1 MSLTPLELKNQGNE
15 YYSNNQSS
23 LAIESYTKA
32 IELLQINPEESLP
45 LYLLYSNRSA
55 AYIQEKNFYDGYED
69 AKESLKLKKDGNLKG
84 FYRAAVCSYHLGF
97 IKKSKEFIKEATED
111 HHQNLLD
118 YLNLKLSIEKKVKRM
133 NKYRKA
139 NATAKAS
146 LNHLKKIIQKNIPI
160 GDTAA
165 ILYHIRYLL
174 RAFFDN
180 IKDKKLMNMDYDD
193 LGVKLHQ
200 LAMKF
205 NSKFKVEVNIQF
217 IKDLNIC
224 FFLRN

>member
-97 IKKSKEFIKEATED
+97 VEESKNLIKEATED

-118 YLNLKLSIEKKVKRM
+118 YLNLKLSIEKKVQCMTKW
-133 NKYRKA
+133 RKPV
-139 NATAKAS
+139 ATAKKG
-146 LNHLKKIIQKNIPI
+146 LKNLEQIITK
-160 GDTAA
+160 
-165 ILYHIRYLL
+165 
-174 RAFFDN
+174 
-180 IKDKKLMNMDYDD
+180 
-193 LGVKLHQ
+193 
-200 LAMKF
+200 
-205 NSKFKVEVNIQF
+205 
-217 IKDLNIC
+217 
-224 FFLRN
+224 

>member
-97 IKKSKEFIKEATED
+97 VEESKNLIKEATED

-118 YLNLKLSIEKKVKRM
+118 YLNLKLSIEKKVQCMTKW
-133 NKYRKA
+133 RKPV
-139 NATAKAS
+139 ATAKKG
-146 LNHLKKIIQKNIPI
+146 LKNLEQII
-160 GDTAA
+160 
-165 ILYHIRYLL
+165 
-174 RAFFDN
+174 
-180 IKDKKLMNMDYDD
+180 
-193 LGVKLHQ
+193 
-200 LAMKF
+200 
-205 NSKFKVEVNIQF
+205 SK
-217 IKDLNIC
+217 
-224 FFLRN
+224 